1 MLAASALAR
10 AASRGLRRPLSLALP
25 SRAACTPARPAHRRL
40 HRCRALWTPPTS
52 DSSSFSSA
60 SASPSASPPSPR
72 AAGGQR
78 WEERIISA
86 LVVNRPGTLAQLAD
100 VFAYA
105 DQNISSLCVR
115 STVVPELSRVTIS
128 CALRDRDLPGLK
140 KRLRALVAVTFFHV
154 TTRRF
159 CVENRQLL
167 LRSQLLLQLESPL
180 AAASSAGHKLLP
192 LRLRRRRWRQLRALL
207 DEFGVEVVGARGDP
221 KILPPLTN
229 CSRMTDGG
237 AADPA
242 DQADEDKQA
251 DAADPAAEDEQPLLL
266 HLADDPERIERFLA
280 ALRRAR
286 FRVLEL
292 QQCGPLFLDT
302 SHSTYDPQSAASF
315 TREVGADV
323 ERLLLAPVEDA
334 GEADASGRSASASKT
349 AAILREMNKHA
360 GPAGHH
366 HDRRGG
372 DADDEVDADLFT
384 RVPAASTFQL
394 HSDARG
400 YLTTERLRLHAR
412 IAHQLYESAP
422 QGIAFPKFVLLIG
435 IPGAGKSTILSHLD
449 MVGQLSLA
457 DFVNFDVDDIIALLP
472 EFYHAMLNVGLGN
485 EAGGLG
491 DGSDAGAHRKRPL
504 LPGPQTRYQLCRDEA
519 RFILKK
525 NLHSAIMCRKN
536 IILHGS
542 GKSFASYAGVID
554 QVKSAGFDAHVVC
567 LDVPVDVAYARVH
580 KRSNNGYGR
589 DVPPDVIDAAA
600 RLVARN
606 FRRLASRVPN
616 AHLFDSVGLPPR
628 LVWSKQRAQV
638 VASDPDDELQR
649 KFQL

>member
-1 MLAASALAR
+1 MLRALQALPRRLAAAAR
-10 AASRGLRRPLSLALP
+10 APP
-25 SRAACTPARPAHRRL
+25 
-40 HRCRALWTPPTS
+40 RALSTALG
-52 DSSSFSSA
+52 SSSSS
-60 SASPSASPPSPR
+60 SGSGSGSSPSPSPSLNS
-72 AAGGQR
+72 GSGLR

-115 STVVPELSRVTIS
+115 STAVPELSRVTIS

-159 CVENRQLL
+159 CVENHQLL
-167 LRSQLLLQLESPL
+167 LRAQVL
-180 AAASSAGHKLLP
+180 
-192 LRLRRRRWRQLRALL
+192 LRLDAPAGLGRPQRVRERRWRQLRELL
-207 DEFGVEVVGARGDP
+207 DEFGAEVVGLRNEPEVVPTLA
-221 KILPPLTN
+221 N
-229 CSRMTDGG
+229 CSRGG
-237 AADPA
+237 EREREQAAN
-242 DQADEDKQA
+242 
-251 DAADPAAEDEQPLLL
+251 EQPLVV
-266 HLADDPERIERFLA
+266 HMADDPQRIQRFLA

-286 FRVLEL
+286 FRVDEL

-302 SHSTYDPQSAASF
+302 SHPTYDPQSDASF
-315 TREVGADV
+315 TRDVSEDV
-323 ERLLLAPVEDA
+323 ERLLLAPVDDA
-334 GEADASGRSASASKT
+334 TTNPGKT
-349 AAILREMNKHA
+349 AAILREMNKHVS
-360 GPAGHH
+360 PVPGHRDTKPIH
-366 HDRRGG
+366 
-372 DADDEVDADLFT
+372 EVDADLMT
-384 RVPAASTFQL
+384 RVPAASTFNL

-400 YLTTERLRLHAR
+400 YFTKERLRLHAR

-422 QGIAFPKFVLLIG
+422 QAISFPKFVLLIG

-449 MVGQLSLA
+449 MVGELSLA

-472 EFYHAMLNVGLGN
+472 EFYHAMLNIGLGN
-485 EAGGLG
+485 EANLDAAG
-491 DGSDAGAHRKRPL
+491 DPKKPL

-554 QVKSAGFDAHVVC
+554 QVKSAGFDTHVVC
-567 LDVPVDVAYARVH
+567 LDVPAAVAYERVH

-589 DVPPDVIDAAA
+589 DVPHEIIDMAAK
-600 RLVARN
+600 LVTRN
-606 FRRLASRVPN
+606 FKLLATRVPN
-616 AHLFDSVGLPPR
+616 AHLFDSTGLPPR
-628 LVWSKQRAQV
+628 LVWSKQRAEV
-638 VASDPDDELQR
+638 VASDPDDDLQR
-649 KFQL
+649 KFEL

>member
-1 MLAASALAR
+1 M
-10 AASRGLRRPLSLALP
+10 
-25 SRAACTPARPAHRRL
+25 T
-40 HRCRALWTPPTS
+40 
-52 DSSSFSSA
+52 
-60 SASPSASPPSPR
+60 
-72 AAGGQR
+72 
-78 WEERIISA
+78 
-86 LVVNRPGTLAQLAD
+86 GTLAQLAD

-128 CALRDRDLPGLK
+128 CSLRDRDLPGLK

-180 AAASSAGHKLLP
+180 ASASSSSSSSSGPKP
-192 LRLRRRRWRQLRALL
+192 LRLRRRRWRQLCALL
-207 DEFGVEVVGARGDP
+207 DEFGVEVVGARDEP

-229 CSRMTDGG
+229 CSRMDEPQ
-237 AADPA
+237 AFSSSSSDPN
-242 DQADEDKQA
+242 K
-251 DAADPAAEDEQPLLL
+251 AAESEDPEKPLLL

-280 ALRRAR
+280 ALRRAC
-286 FRVLEL
+286 FHVLDL
-292 QQCGPLFLDT
+292 QLCGPLFLDT

-315 TREVGADV
+315 TREVGEDV
-323 ERLLLAPVEDA
+323 ERLLLTPVEDA
-334 GEADASGRSASASKT
+334 DDGALPSASASKT

-360 GPAGHH
+360 SPVPGHSDTRPIH
-366 HDRRGG
+366 HDPS
-372 DADDEVDADLFT
+372 DVDADLIT
-384 RVPAASTFQL
+384 RVPSASTFQL
-394 HSDARG
+394 HSNARG
-400 YLTTERLRLHAR
+400 YFTKERLRLHAR

-422 QGIAFPKFVLLIG
+422 QGITFPKFVLLIG

-472 EFYHAMLNVGLGN
+472 EFYHAMLNIGLGN
-485 EAGGLG
+485 EASGVEHG
-491 DGSDAGAHRKRPL
+491 DSSEQKRPL

-554 QVKSAGFDAHVVC
+554 QVKSAGFDTHVVC
-567 LDVPVDVAYARVH
+567 LDVPVDVAYERVH
-580 KRSNNGYGR
+580 RRSNNGYGR
-589 DVPPDVIDAAA
+589 DVPQDVIDVAA

-606 FRRLASRVPN
+606 FKRLATRVPN
-616 AHLFDSVGLPPR
+616 AHLFDSTGLPPR

-638 VASDPDDELQR
+638 VASDPDDDLQR